1 MSGAVQGS
9 VSQTALM
16 IAHSDS
22 VSSILD
28 FGIACLSLA
37 DNISTIVETVN
48 NYLYKCKARGQASD
62 SIADSR

>member
-22 VSSILD
+22 VSSVLD
-28 FGIACLSLA
+28 FGIECLLLA
-37 DNISTIVETVN
+37 GNISTFVEGVN
-48 NYLYKCKARGQASD
+48 NNLYKCKEKGEPL
-62 SIADSR
+62 